1 MFFDT
6 KRDLLDILVPY
17 FVTGLTQNEY
27 CFWVLA
33 EPLTEDEARQAL
45 ERGPAWLNRG
55 GFTGWT
61 NCDSR
66 CWLGGGQHR

>member
-45 ERGPAWLNRG
+45 GQALPASDRY
-55 GFTGWT
+55 
-61 NCDSR
+61 
-66 CWLGGGQHR
+66 